1 MPKLPKAPAQ
11 TNLPVIEPFVISRIF
26 DAPRELVFAAFTEP
40 PRMKD
45 WWGPKGFEVISQA
58 MDLRPGGTYHYG
70 LESPAGQQMWGK
82 LIFREIAPPKR
93 LVFITC
99 FSDAEGGVT
108 RHPMAA
114 TWPLETLSK
123 HTFEDVGGKTK
134 VTIQWEP
141 SNASPEEIA
150 TFNAAHAGMA
160 GGWTGTMDQLAEYLA
175 TA

>member
-1 MPKLPKAPAQ
+1 MDCQRSNTYINVLKAQRLVHAHGGDARARNLRLNNGKPVMPKLPKAPAQ

-82 LIFREIAPPKR
+82 LIFREIALPKR

-114 TWPLETLSK
+114 T
-123 HTFEDVGGKTK
+123 
-134 VTIQWEP
+134 
-141 SNASPEEIA
+141 
-150 TFNAAHAGMA
+150 
-160 GGWTGTMDQLAEYLA
+160 
-175 TA
+175 